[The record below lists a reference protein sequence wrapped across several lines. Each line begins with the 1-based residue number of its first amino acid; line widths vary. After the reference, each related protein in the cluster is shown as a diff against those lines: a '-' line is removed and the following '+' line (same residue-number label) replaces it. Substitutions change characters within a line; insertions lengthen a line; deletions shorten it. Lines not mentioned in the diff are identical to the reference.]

1 MDYFIKGDSGSVSV
15 NEHNQAVLLNYSF
28 VAASHK
34 GFGSNI
40 KTVEAALGIS
50 VLNSSFHGS
59 VAGKEGVLLTSA
71 AYAPQSANLSGAL
84 AEMEAALSGSREGL
98 RLLELFKTHRTELLD
113 LVRHKREVM
122 AAWNRYQGPA
132 YLSHIARHIRTEDKP
147 VPEQIKGIT
156 LQSLLLKMA
165 AVLQRNASAPL
176 AGTVA
181 ENYLQVMQILS
192 AGRSHREWQAYLQ
205 HPDNSTYA

>member
-1 MDYFIKGDSGSVSV
+1 
-15 NEHNQAVLLNYSF
+15 
-28 VAASHK
+28 
-34 GFGSNI
+34 
-40 KTVEAALGIS
+40 
-50 VLNSSFHGS
+50 
-59 VAGKEGVLLTSA
+59 
-71 AYAPQSANLSGAL
+71 
-84 AEMEAALSGSREGL
+84 
-98 RLLELFKTHRTELLD
+98 
-113 LVRHKREVM
+113 M

-132 YLSHIARHIRTEDKP
+132 YLAHIARHIRTEDKP

-205 HPDNSTYA
+205 HTDNRTYA